1 MRLRRP
7 ARQPESTAT
16 LAGIASAEHWADG
29 PPSRFYC
36 GQVGARLRKI
46 PNRNGTVA
54 VVGGASVPAWAR
66 VLQTFLPMLNV
77 VEVDAAAPPDSSFLT
92 LAALAPLDAMVD
104 ASDTA
109 GMQREAFLRTF
120 RHLAPGAP
128 YLARLLPGEDD
139 LWSLLSEAQAAR
151 VAGFPEGDETDL
163 AWLVRCI
170 ESIEIRARVLV
181 VVPARPGRAKIR
193 EEEVDA
199 LLALRPDLGSV
210 VDEVPALTMVSQ
222 CEYDDNAS
230 ARDPFLLREFPA
242 PAMKLRC
249 YDGATATPKQVVTGE
264 TVVLPDTFRYNTTDR
279 LVNIYL
285 DDYAPR
291 FADPHMP
298 MDRRRELP
306 GAWFHLDS
314 EAPGA
319 FGHFI
324 TEQLPRLWA
333 LEAARREE
341 PGLRLLLS
349 LTKDRHGRLAPFELD
364 ILGAYGITEADVL
377 VIDRPVR
384 VERLYAAT
392 PMYSFPDRSTQEG
405 GLPYV
410 HPGVADVW
418 SRIGDH
424 LATMAGDVSAPRRIF
439 CARRAGGR
447 RTCHNGAEVEALFAR
462 HGFTVVHPEDHPMP
476 EQLAMFR
483 AAEVV
488 GGYAGSA
495 MFTLAM
501 CPDPKRVIALAPD
514 AYTGRNEYAIS
525 ALWGHRLTT
534 VWSKSD
540 VPHPPDAWTR
550 EAFWSGF
557 TFDFERE
564 GRFLQRTLADLGS
577 SGST

>member
-1 MRLRRP
+1 
-7 ARQPESTAT
+7 
-16 LAGIASAEHWADG
+16 
-29 PPSRFYC
+29 
-36 GQVGARLRKI
+36 
-46 PNRNGTVA
+46 
-54 VVGGASVPAWAR
+54 
-66 VLQTFLPMLNV
+66 
-77 VEVDAAAPPDSSFLT
+77 
-92 LAALAPLDAMVD
+92 
-104 ASDTA
+104 
-109 GMQREAFLRTF
+109 
-120 RHLAPGAP
+120 
-128 YLARLLPGEDD
+128 